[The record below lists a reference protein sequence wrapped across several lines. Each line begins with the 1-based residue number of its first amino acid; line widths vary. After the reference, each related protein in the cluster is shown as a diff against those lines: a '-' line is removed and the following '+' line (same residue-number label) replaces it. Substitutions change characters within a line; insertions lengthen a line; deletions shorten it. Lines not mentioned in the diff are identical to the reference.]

1 KPCCSIHDNS
11 CCGI

>member
-1 KPCCSIHDNS
+1 KPCCSIHDSS